1 MNTTHRTTACWMAAA
16 LSAFM
21 IVGCDS
27 RDDRTAG
34 EKLDAAVAETKQ
46 ETAEARAD
54 ASAAMDRAG
63 EKVENAAAG
72 MANTMDDAG
81 ITAKVNAAFAGD
93 PKLSA
98 LDVKVETA
106 KGHVTLDGTAPDLAA
121 RDRAGSM
128 ALAAKGVQS
137 VNNRIKVIKR
147 MAYGYRDDAYF
158 FLKIRA
164 AFPGIP

>member
-72 MANTMDDAG
+72 MGNTMDDAG

-98 LDVKVETA
+98 MKIDVDTEQGRVA
-106 KGHVTLDGTAPDLAA
+106 LSGTAPDAQA
-121 RDRAGSM
+121 RDRATEL
-128 ALAAKGVQS
+128 ALAVEGVKGVD
-137 VNNRIKVIKR
+137 NNLQLGR
-147 MAYGYRDDAYF
+147 
-158 FLKIRA
+158 
-164 AFPGIP
+164 